1 METPASPTIKSMAS
15 IVLKGLGDPIYS
27 KGTHVQLTE
36 RISVLMKEQN
46 VRMLIFD
53 EFQNLIDR
61 DSEKLSDKA
70 ANWLK
75 ELINDEDYKV
85 SIVIV
90 GLERTKKLF
99 ENDQLRSRFW
109 NPVRMREFNWNDEKQ
124 RLDLKR
130 FLQTVGKKIKIQEGL
145 SISSNEMVYRF
156 YCASGGLVRYIM
168 NIIAV
173 AQELAAKKD
182 VAVIEMKDFAKAYS
196 MVVCGN
202 SEIAVNPFFEES
214 TDRLQ
219 AALAVVAPSPPPQ
232 RKRSKATN

>member
-1 METPASPTIKSMAS
+1 
-15 IVLKGLGDPIYS
+15 
-27 KGTHVQLTE
+27 
-36 RISVLMKEQN
+36 MKEQN